1 MSTRLTWSV
10 LASPL
15 SRSILSPQKKSQEHW
30 GRTLPTSVPPEITG
44 MGNSYLKKEKRRSKQ
59 LQVLC
64 SLGPRY
70 FHQHPPFGFPKEM
83 SWRNILGKLHGS
95 TPENWRMTMENQ
107 PFEDVFPSNCL
118 FDVPLPCSFSGGKK
132 KCGNIFREKKQ
143 TSPTTFRCN
152 PVKSLEGSN
161 LMQLYLEWMINS
173 NLRKMLVSIKN
184 WMGPYQ
190 RTPKQVT
197 RVMRYSGLGVRSLG
211 PVGDFLDGMVILK
224 DFPLYGL
231 VWYCHEVLTKPQNL
245 KSLIFPYMNFWR
257 GRSPI

>member
-10 LASPL
+10 LASHCQEVFYP
-15 SRSILSPQKKSQEHW
+15 PKKS
-30 GRTLPTSVPPEITG
+30 PKSTG
-44 MGNSYLKKEKRRSKQ
+44 EGPYL
-59 LQVLC
+59 
-64 SLGPRY
+64 
-70 FHQHPPFGFPKEM
+70 PPFLLKSQGWETVTWRKRSGVRNNCRCCVLWDRDIFTNTHPSDFPKRWVDET
-83 SWRNILGKLHGS
+83 SWGNFMVPHQKTDEWQWKTNHLKMYSLVIA
-95 TPENWRMTMENQ
+95 
-107 PFEDVFPSNCL
+107 C